1 MWGVQCLLGH
11 TCQAIEEMVTVVL
24 LHQLSASQEA
34 IQTCYALLC
43 LVQRLWRKVK
53 DENDDDYIANPK
65 PSGYQSLHTAVIGT
79 SPPPYPILSIRPL
92 IQCDVLTCNRHSIR
106 ALHICRR

>member
-1 MWGVQCLLGH
+1 
-11 TCQAIEEMVTVVL
+11 MVTVVL

-79 SPPPYPILSIRPL
+79 SPPPPLSHPVDPAPHSMRRPH
-92 IQCDVLTCNRHSIR
+92 V
-106 ALHICRR
+106 